1 MKRKYAI
8 PLSLA
13 AAGAIYE
20 SGRIHGKR
28 EEKSRQQ
35 RGINLRDVKP
45 GDILKADRGSYVH
58 YGIAARGGKVIEF
71 GHENRFKRD
80 SLRVA
85 KIPIDKFANGDPV
98 QLEHPLG
105 PFQPNEIVKRAASH
119 VGKSYGD
126 YSLLGNNCEHF
137 AREMAEGKRHS
148 TQVERNPIGK
158 YYLKRK
164 MKKDGNKKK

>member
-1 MKRKYAI
+1 MKKRYAI

-20 SGRIHGKR
+20 GGRLHGKR

-35 RGINLRDVKP
+35 KGVNLRDVRP
-45 GDILKADRGSYVH
+45 GDILKADRGPYVH

-80 SLRVA
+80 TLRVA
-85 KIPIDKFANGDPV
+85 KIPLSKFADGDPV
-98 QLEHPLG
+98 QIEHPMG
-105 PFQPNEIVKRAASH
+105 PFEPKEVVKRAAAH
-119 VGKSYGD
+119 IKTGYGD

-148 TQVERNPIGK
+148 TQVEQNPIGRF
-158 YYLKRK
+158 YLKRK
-164 MKKDGNKKK
+164 MKKDNN